1 MNESTIKIL
10 FLHGLDSSKDST
22 KFHAIHSDNKFC
34 IEVDYRNLNF
44 ATVQAFYSEIIAK
57 IKPQLLVG
65 HCLGG
70 YWALK
75 MSAQHGLAAVVA
87 NPNLSPDFRDDYP
100 PINEQD
106 LDHDIPQMAYLE
118 LGDEILDMNQV
129 LAQLEPFMLIET
141 FAGGHHRLEHP
152 ENTNSLI
159 EQVSKQLLSATL

>member
-1 MNESTIKIL
+1 MT
-10 FLHGLDSSKDST
+10 T
-22 KFHAIHSDNKFC
+22 
-34 IEVDYRNLNF
+34 R
-44 ATVQAFYSEIIAK
+44 
-57 IKPQLLVG
+57 
-65 HCLGG
+65 
-70 YWALK
+70 
-75 MSAQHGLAAVVA
+75 
-87 NPNLSPDFRDDYP
+87 

-152 ENTNSLI
+152 ENTNGLI